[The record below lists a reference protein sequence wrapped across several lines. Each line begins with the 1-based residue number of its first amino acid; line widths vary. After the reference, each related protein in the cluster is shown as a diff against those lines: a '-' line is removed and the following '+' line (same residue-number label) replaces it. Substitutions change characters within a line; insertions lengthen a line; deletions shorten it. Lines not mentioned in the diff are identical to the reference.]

1 MPVRPMRDRLRID
14 PDGGRSFATV
24 DPRSTPGVG
33 KRGTAEKRM
42 IRRQDRLRKLQDRLF
57 AERRRALLVVLQ
69 GTDTSGKDGTV
80 KHVIGA
86 VNPQGVEIT
95 SFKAPTPEELRHHFL
110 WRIRRRLPEPG
121 HIAIFNRSHYE
132 DVLVA
137 RVRELAPPEVIER
150 RYREINEFERKV
162 VESGTTI
169 VKLCLHIS
177 AKEQGKRLLARLD
190 DPEKRWKFNP
200 GDLDDRDRWD
210 EFQAAYA
217 TAVARCSTEWAPWY
231 VVPADRKW
239 YRNVAVTDILV
250 DTLREMDPRYPE
262 PDLDIPALRERLSK
276 PPAGGG

>member
-42 IRRQDRLRKLQDRLF
+42 TRRQDRLRKLQDRLF

-110 WRIRRRLPEPG
+110 WRIRRRLPEPS

-200 GDLDDRDRWD
+200 GDLDDRDRWN

>member
-1 MPVRPMRDRLRID
+1 MRDRLRID

>member
-200 GDLDDRDRWD
+200 GDLDDRDRWN